1 MFLILEHEESENPG
15 IFQSVLLERGCSF
28 KRIKLF
34 RGEAIPDTKNVAGV
48 LIMGG
53 PMNVYE
59 ESAYPFLA
67 EEDLFLKHCF
77 CNAVPVLGIC
87 LGAQLIAKAAGAK
100 IRKALAKE
108 IGWYEVRLTV
118 AGLRDPLLEGC
129 AKTFPVFQFHE
140 DTFDIPPDAVHIIE
154 APVCPHQG
162 FRMGKTVYGL
172 QFHFEATREMIADW
186 VADQGE
192 HKTRISE
199 DTERN
204 IASCHR
210 QGKEFF
216 AKFLSLCTPFS
227 SAN

>member
-1 MFLILEHEESENPG
+1 MFLILEHEESEDSG
-15 IFQSVLLERGCSF
+15 IFQSVLLERGCFF

-34 RGEAIPDTKNVAGV
+34 SGQAIPDTKNVAGV

-67 EEDLFLKHCF
+67 EEDRFLKHCF

-87 LGAQLIAKAAGAK
+87 LGAQLIAKAADAK
-100 IRKALAKE
+100 INKAPEKE
-108 IGWYEVRLTV
+108 LGWYEVRLTA

-162 FRMGKTVYGL
+162 FRMGNTVYGL

-192 HKTRISE
+192 NRTKILE
-199 DTERN
+199 DTEQN

-216 AKFLSLCTPFS
+216 VKFLSLCR
-227 SAN
+227 

>member
-1 MFLILEHEESENPG
+1 MFLILEHEESEGPG
-15 IFQSVLLERGCSF
+15 IFQHVLYERGRFF

-34 RGEAIPDTKNVAGV
+34 TGESIPDAKNIEGV
-48 LIMGG
+48 LVMGG

-67 EEDLFLKHCF
+67 EENHFLKYCLG
-77 CNAVPVLGIC
+77 NGIPVLGIC

-100 IRKALAKE
+100 IRKAFAKE
-108 IGWYEVRLTV
+108 LGWYEVRLTA

-162 FRMGKTVYGL
+162 FRMGNTVYGL
-172 QFHFEATREMIADW
+172 QFHFEATREMIVDW
-186 VADQGE
+186 VADQAE
-192 HKTRISE
+192 NKAKILK
-199 DTERN
+199 DTEQN

-210 QGKEFF
+210 YGKEFF
-216 AKFLSLCTPFS
+216 AKFLSLCR
-227 SAN
+227 